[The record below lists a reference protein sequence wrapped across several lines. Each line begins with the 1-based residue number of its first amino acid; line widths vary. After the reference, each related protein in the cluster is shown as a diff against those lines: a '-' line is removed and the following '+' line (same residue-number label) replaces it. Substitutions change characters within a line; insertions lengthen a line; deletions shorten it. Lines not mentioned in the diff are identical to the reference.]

1 MRIHLGNN
9 MNITIKKLPASK
21 VEIGVILP
29 WAEWKEEL
37 HHAAEHLAKDLKI
50 AGFRPGKAPRDVI
63 EKRFGKPALLVEAAE
78 HAVQHSYPL
87 ALKQEK
93 VDAIGKPEVTLG
105 KLAEDEPLEYSV
117 VTAVLPEVTLKPWKD
132 AVQRVNKEYAQKTD
146 VVDEAEIS
154 TELDR
159 LAETRA
165 TLVTVN
171 REAKTGDSVLVD
183 FSVLQDGVLIEN
195 GKSEKHP
202 LVLGKGVFIPGFEEE
217 LLGMRAGDEKV
228 FELTFPPEYHVKHL
242 AGKPA
247 TFQVKM
253 GVVQERAVPVIDDAF
268 AMGLG
273 NFASLEKL
281 KETMREG
288 LLEEKKV
295 KNKEERRGR
304 LLDVLVEHSAIEHPE
319 ILIEE
324 ELSRMVREFEMQV
337 RSMGLDF
344 SEYLVSV
351 KKTEEEMKKEW
362 LPQAKKRLSA
372 HMILERLAKEEEMA
386 VENEAVEAEMNK
398 TLAQYKNTKD
408 VEKKIDMERL
418 YVATRGQL
426 LNEKVFEFLEKL

>member
-1 MRIHLGNN
+1 
-9 MNITIKKLPASK
+9 MNSTVKKLPKSQ
-21 VEIGVILP
+21 VEITVTLP
-29 WAEWKEEL
+29 WEEWKEEL
-37 HHAAEHLAKDLKI
+37 HHAAEHLAKDVKVS
-50 AGFRPGKAPRDVI
+50 GFRPGKAPRDVI
-63 EKRFGKPALLVEAAE
+63 EKRFGKPAILVEAAE
-78 HAVQHSYPL
+78 HAVQHSYPR
-87 ALKQEK
+87 ALKQEEI
-93 VDAIGKPEVTLG
+93 DAIGKPEVTLG
-105 KLAEDEPLEYSV
+105 KLAEHEPLEYTV
-117 VTAVLPEVTLKPWKD
+117 VTAVLPEVILKPWKD
-132 AVQRVNKEYAQKTD
+132 AVKGVNKEYAEKTD
-146 VVDEAEIS
+146 VVAEEEIS
-154 TELDR
+154 AELDR
-159 LAETRA
+159 LTEMRA
-165 TLVTVN
+165 KLVTVN
-171 REAKTGDSVLVD
+171 REARMGDNVLVD

-202 LVLGKGVFIPGFEEE
+202 LTLGKGVFIPGFEEQ
-217 LLGMRAGDEKV
+217 LLGMKEGDEKT
-228 FELTFPPEYHVKHL
+228 FELTFPAEYHVKHL

-247 TFQVKM
+247 TFAVKM
-253 GVVQERAVPVIDDAF
+253 GVVQEREVPAIDDAF
-268 AMGLG
+268 ATSLG
-273 NFASLEKL
+273 NFTSLENL

-344 SEYLVSV
+344 SEYLVQM

-372 HMILERLAKEEEMA
+372 HMILDRLAKEEEMA

-398 TLAQYKNTKD
+398 TLAQYKDTKD
-408 VEKKIDMERL
+408 IEKKIDMERL
-418 YVATRGQL
+418 YASVRGQL

>member
-1 MRIHLGNN
+1 
-9 MNITIKKLPASK
+9 MNITVKKLPKSQ
-21 VEIGVILP
+21 VEITVTLP
-29 WAEWKEEL
+29 WEEWKEEL
-37 HHAAEHLAKDLKI
+37 HHAAEHLAKDVKVS
-50 AGFRPGKAPRDVI
+50 GFRPGKAPRDVI
-63 EKRFGKPALLVEAAE
+63 EKRFGKPAILVEAAE
-78 HAVQHSYPL
+78 HAVQHSYPR

-93 VDAIGKPEVTLG
+93 IDAIGKPEVTLG
-105 KLAEDEPLEYSV
+105 KLAEHEPLEYTV
-117 VTAVLPEVTLKPWKD
+117 VTAVLSEVILKPWKD
-132 AVQRVNKEYAQKTD
+132 AVKGVNKEYAEKTD
-146 VVDEAEIS
+146 VVAEEEIS
-154 TELDR
+154 AELDR
-159 LAETRA
+159 LTEMRA
-165 TLVTVN
+165 KLVTVN
-171 REAKTGDSVLVD
+171 REARMGDNVLVD

-202 LVLGKGVFIPGFEEE
+202 LTLGKGVFIPGFEEQ
-217 LLGMRAGDEKV
+217 LLGMKEGDEKT
-228 FELTFPPEYHVKHL
+228 FELTFPAEYHVKHL

-247 TFQVKM
+247 TFAVKM
-253 GVVQERAVPVIDDAF
+253 GVVQEREVPAIDDAF
-268 AMGLG
+268 ATSLG
-273 NFASLEKL
+273 NFTSLENL

-344 SEYLVSV
+344 SEYLVQM

-372 HMILERLAKEEEMA
+372 HMILDRLAKEEEMA

-398 TLAQYKNTKD
+398 TLAQYKDTKD
-408 VEKKIDMERL
+408 IEKKIDMERL
-418 YVATRGQL
+418 YASVRGQL

>member
-1 MRIHLGNN
+1 
-9 MNITIKKLPASK
+9 MNITVKKLPKSQ
-21 VEIGVILP
+21 VEITVTLP
-29 WAEWKEEL
+29 WEEWKEEL
-37 HHAAEHLAKDLKI
+37 HHAAEHLAKDVKI

-63 EKRFGKPALLVEAAE
+63 EKRFGKPAILVEAAE
-78 HAVQHSYPL
+78 HAVQHSYSR

-93 VDAIGKPEVTLG
+93 IDAIGKPEVTLG
-105 KLAEDEPLEYSV
+105 KLAEHEPLEYTV
-117 VTAVLPEVTLKPWKD
+117 VTAVLSEVILKPWKD
-132 AVQRVNKEYAQKTD
+132 AVKGVNKEYAEKTD
-146 VVDEAEIS
+146 VVAEEEIS
-154 TELDR
+154 AELDR
-159 LAETRA
+159 LAEMRA
-165 TLVTVN
+165 KLVTVN
-171 REAKTGDSVLVD
+171 REARMGDNVLVD
-183 FSVLQDGVLIEN
+183 FSVLQSGVLIEN

-202 LVLGKGVFIPGFEEE
+202 LILGKGVFIPGFEEQV
-217 LLGMRAGDEKV
+217 LGMKEGDEKT
-228 FELTFPPEYHVKHL
+228 FELTFPAEYHVKHL

-247 TFQVKM
+247 TFVVKM
-253 GVVQERAVPVIDDAF
+253 GVVQEREVPAINDTFAV
-268 AMGLG
+268 GLG
-273 NFASLEKL
+273 NFSSLENL

-288 LLEEKKV
+288 LLEEKKN

-344 SEYLVSV
+344 AEYLVQM

-372 HMILERLAKEEEMA
+372 HMILDRLAKEEEMA

-398 TLAQYKNTKD
+398 TLAQYKDTKD
-408 VEKKIDMERL
+408 IEKKIDMERL
-418 YVATRGQL
+418 YASVRGQL